1 MYIGITIILCSVVYL
16 LIVTYDFFSKKR
28 VNSTETKV
36 YGYMIIISLVSLV
49 FEFLSIIFVSKYVDF
64 YLQSQIVNR
73 GFLICIL
80 LWTSL
85 LTHYIYSISFLD
97 NKIKTDEQKKHYQ
110 KLVLPFMFLVVI
122 LAIILMILPLQFYS
136 QGDVVYSF
144 GLVTEFLN
152 LIVAGMVVA
161 WLIFTI
167 MNYKSLKNKKY
178 LPVFVFIICVIIT
191 LIVRS
196 INPSLLLI
204 NATISLVTVLM
215 YHTIE
220 NPDLKMLHEMELAR
234 DEAEKAN
241 KHKSDFLS
249 SMSHEIRT
257 PLNAIVGLSD
267 LNMQTTDINE
277 IQSNNKDILNAS
289 NILLEIVGN
298 VLDMSRIESGNVK
311 IVDSEYN
318 PYDIFNSVI
327 KVVEYRYEEKQIKL
341 NINIAPDMPKLLY
354 GDHANIKKVML
365 NLLTNAV
372 KYTNE
377 GHVDLVINSVNKDDI
392 CRLIISVEDT
402 GRGIKPENINKL
414 FTKFNRLD
422 EDRNTTTEG
431 TGLGLAIS
439 KHVMELMGGS
449 ITVQSV
455 YGSGSK
461 FTVTLDQRIK
471 KAEAKKMETNN
482 VQQTNTVTNTTNV
495 QTSATQE
502 TVAQTSNQLPNVTP
516 SVQTNNVQ
524 SIVQQP
530 KVEQAFPPIQN
541 PIQTPTLN
549 NNEVNTNSKKVLLI
563 DDNKLNLKV
572 ASIMLTNY
580 GFQVVESESGQD
592 CLDRINRGE
601 KYDIL
606 LADEMMPNMSGT
618 EMLKKLKGSG
628 YQVPIVVLTAD
639 VENNAQEKYIS
650 AGFDDYLKKPIER
663 PELERVIQKFFK

>member
-28 VNSTETKV
+28 IDSIETKV
-36 YGYMIIISLVSLV
+36 YGYMIIISLASLV
-49 FEFLSIIFVSKYVDF
+49 FESLSILFVSKYADF
-64 YLQSQIVNR
+64 HLQCHIVNR

-97 NKIKTDEQKKHYQ
+97 NKIKTEEQKKHYR
-110 KLVLPFMFLVVI
+110 KLVSPFMVLVTI
-122 LAIILMILPLQFYS
+122 LAILLMILPLQFYS
-136 QGDVVYSF
+136 QGDVVYSY
-144 GLVTEFLN
+144 GLATEFLN
-152 LIVAGMVVA
+152 LIVAGMTIA
-161 WLIFTI
+161 WLVFTI
-167 MNYKSLKNKKY
+167 MNYKTLKKKKY
-178 LPVFVFIICVIIT
+178 LPVFVFIVCVIIT

-220 NPDLKMLHEMELAR
+220 NPDLRMLREMELAK

-277 IQSNNKDILNAS
+277 IQANNKDILNAS
-289 NILLEIVGN
+289 HTLLEIVGN

-311 IVDSEYN
+311 IVNTDYN
-318 PYDIFNSVI
+318 PYAIFDSVI
-327 KVVEYRYEEKQIKL
+327 KVVEYRYKEKNIAL
-341 NINIAPDMPKLLY
+341 NVNIAPDIPETLY

-377 GHVDLVINSVNKDDI
+377 GHVDLVINCVKKNDI

-402 GRGIKPENINKL
+402 GRGIKPENIDKL

-422 EDRNTTTEG
+422 EDKNTTTEG
-431 TGLGLAIS
+431 TGLGLAIT
-439 KHVMELMGGS
+439 KHVVELMGGT

-461 FTVTLDQRIK
+461 FTVVLDQRIK
-471 KAEAKKMETNN
+471 KVEENAFSNN
-482 VQQTNTVTNTTNV
+482 VATNINGV
-495 QTSATQE
+495 QS
-502 TVAQTSNQLPNVTP
+502 TVANSNIEQDVTSNQST
-516 SVQTNNVQ
+516 
-524 SIVQQP
+524 
-530 KVEQAFPPIQN
+530 
-541 PIQTPTLN
+541 TLTQESN
-549 NNEVNTNSKKVLLI
+549 NNKISVNDKEVLII
-563 DDNKLNLKV
+563 DDNNLNLKV
-572 ASIMLTNY
+572 ASKMLINY
-580 GFQVVESESGQD
+580 GFQVVEATSGQE

-601 KYDIL
+601 KYDL
-606 LADEMMPNMSGT
+606 LLVDEMMPVMSGT
-618 EMLKKLKGSG
+618 EIMKKLKGNG
-628 YQVPIVVLTAD
+628 YQVPIVALTAD
-639 VENNAQEKYIS
+639 VENNAQEKYLS
-650 AGFDDYLKKPIER
+650 VGYDDYLKKPIER
-663 PELERVIQKFFK
+663 SELERVIHKFLK

>member
-16 LIVTYDFFSKKR
+16 LIVTYHFFSKKR

-97 NKIKTDEQKKHYQ
+97 NKIRTDEQKKHYQ

-161 WLIFTI
+161 WLVFTI

-178 LPVFVFIICVIIT
+178 LPVFVFIICIIIT

-220 NPDLKMLHEMELAR
+220 NPDLKMLHEMELAK

-241 KHKSDFLS
+241 KHKSEFLS

-257 PLNAIVGLSD
+257 PLNAIVGLSEI
-267 LNMQTTDINE
+267 NIEATTIDETKQN
-277 IQSNNKDILNAS
+277 SKDILNAS

-298 VLDMSRIESGNVK
+298 VLDMSRIESGNIK
-311 IVDSEYN
+311 IIDSEYK
-318 PYDIFNSVI
+318 PYEIFDSI
-327 KVVEYRYEEKQIKL
+327 LKVVDYRYKEKNIAL
-341 NINIAPDMPKLLY
+341 NINIAPDIPKVLL
-354 GDHANIKKVML
+354 GDHSSIKKILL
-365 NLLTNAV
+365 NLLTNAA
-372 KYTNE
+372 KYTDK
-377 GHVDLVINSVNKDDI
+377 GHVDLTINSVNKDDI

-402 GRGIKPENINKL
+402 GRGIKPENIDKL
-414 FTKFNRLD
+414 FTKFNRLE

-431 TGLGLAIS
+431 TGLGLAIT
-439 KHVMELMGGS
+439 KHVIELMGGN

-455 YGSGSK
+455 YGSGSR

-471 KAEAKKMETNN
+471 KTESSQTISSIEVKTIVMSNN
-482 VQQTNTVTNTTNV
+482 VNNIQHEPQNKEVI
-495 QTSATQE
+495 TQPTIE
-502 TVAQTSNQLPNVTP
+502 
-516 SVQTNNVQ
+516 
-524 SIVQQP
+524 
-530 KVEQAFPPIQN
+530 PPIQEIVN
-541 PIQTPTLN
+541 APIQAN
-549 NNEVNTNSKKVLLI
+549 NNIPNFSDKKILLI

-572 ASIMLTNY
+572 ASKILASY
-580 GFQVVESESGQD
+580 GIQVEECMSGQECID
-592 CLDRINRGE
+592 KIKNGE
-601 KYDIL
+601 KYNLL

-618 EMLKKLKGSG
+618 EMMKKLKSSG
-628 YQVPIVVLTAD
+628 YVTPIVVLTAD
-639 VENNAQEKYIS
+639 VENNAKERYI
-650 AGFDDYLKKPIER
+650 AYGFDDYLGKPIKR
-663 PELERVIQKFFK
+663 SELDIIMQKFLK